1 MVRDVL
7 IHCKVYILFAIKWLL
22 EMAGRLAQI
31 RLNAAIENRK
41 PFCYMPPADKEETCL
56 VCKKK
61 SKSDDMFLELPAR
74 KIYC

>member
-1 MVRDVL
+1 
-7 IHCKVYILFAIKWLL
+7 
-22 EMAGRLAQI
+22 MAGRLAQI